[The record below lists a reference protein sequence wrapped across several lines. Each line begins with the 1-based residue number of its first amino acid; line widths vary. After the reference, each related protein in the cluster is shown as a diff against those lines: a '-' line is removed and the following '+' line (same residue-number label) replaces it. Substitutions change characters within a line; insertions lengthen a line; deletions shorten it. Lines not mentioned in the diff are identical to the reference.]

1 MYFSNPW
8 NIFVDNLS
16 LFLDVS
22 DKNDDVTVKI
32 EVFQSIWVKTRSI
45 DNKKRL
51 KHTSTYANICF
62 TIDFMKEL
70 LLKIIHHQNGL
81 QHSRSAVLSTTNYS
95 MVFTWIFIT
104 QKVSLSQR
112 KGWTNLFIAHKKP
125 EVSIVEFQNP
135 RMKNPT
141 THIFQ
146 TPKNMIRYS

>member
-70 LLKIIHHQNGL
+70 LLKIIHH
-81 QHSRSAVLSTTNYS
+81 
-95 MVFTWIFIT
+95 
-104 QKVSLSQR
+104 
-112 KGWTNLFIAHKKP
+112 
-125 EVSIVEFQNP
+125 
-135 RMKNPT
+135 
-141 THIFQ
+141 
-146 TPKNMIRYS
+146 